1 MKLEKLRVLDKI
13 NERLSKIEYDIKN
26 IKGNVT
32 TVMWQM

>member
-1 MKLEKLRVLDKI
+1 MKLEKLKVLDNI

-26 IKGNVT
+26 INGNVA